1 MKLSSVG
8 IPLALSVALVGCSEE
23 PSESET
29 DATSAIIQGVIRV
42 EQTIAEDGLASTIS
56 AKFLRAQPDDLVGAE
71 KLVGTQLEIPAEGEC
86 ILVSDV
92 RSSRP
97 SARGKSRPVDLVDV
111 GDLTV
116 GPSTASADDRAW
128 QLSPRAFP
136 DIGDLV
142 SGVFYT
148 QPDLAIEPVSGDA
161 PSRYTI
167 TATGTAFV
175 DPFTFDVDV
184 PGVPA
189 NVRVGGQSIAKGNLP
204 VVSVGRDL
212 TVEWEEGE
220 GLVYV
225 DVHGSKTWRCTF
237 KDTGAAVLPND
248 VLSKDDAQQAVVF
261 SVHRLREE
269 SVRVDFQG
277 AASNGAQKNAEFT
290 SVRFDFARSGRVLA
304 E

>member
-1 MKLSSVG
+1 MKLSSLVA
-8 IPLALSVALVGCSEE
+8 PLALSVALVGCSEE

-29 DATSAIIQGVIRV
+29 DSTSSVIQGVIRV

-56 AKFLRAQPDDLVGAE
+56 AKFLRAQPEDLAGAE

-86 ILVSDV
+86 IPVSDV
-92 RSSRP
+92 RSSR
-97 SARGKSRPVDLVDV
+97 SAARSKRSVDLVDV

-116 GPSTASADDRAW
+116 RPSTASADDRAW

-148 QPDLAIEPVSGDA
+148 QPDLAIEPASGDA
-161 PSRYTI
+161 PSRYTV
-167 TATGTAFV
+167 TATGTSFV

-212 TVEWEEGE
+212 TIEWEEGE

-237 KDTGAAVLPND
+237 KDTGAAVLPSD
-248 VLSKDDAQQAVVF
+248 VLSKDDAQQVVVF

-277 AASNGAQKNAEFT
+277 AAQKNAEFT